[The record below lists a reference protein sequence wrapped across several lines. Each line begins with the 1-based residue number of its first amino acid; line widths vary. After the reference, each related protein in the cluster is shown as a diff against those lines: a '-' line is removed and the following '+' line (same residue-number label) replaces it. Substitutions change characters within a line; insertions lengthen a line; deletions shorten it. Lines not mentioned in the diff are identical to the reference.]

1 MFFLQLS
8 IILDRVFNLRT
19 DIVAEFFLGGFKV
32 GKIKSEFGKELQRG
46 DPRPE
51 ITRGLLAVQERNFK
65 RLPSYNCT
73 YLATECRNRFENL
86 TNRKL

>member
-19 DIVAEFFLGGFKV
+19 AIVTEIFLGGSKV

-46 DPRPE
+46 DS
-51 ITRGLLAVQERNFK
+51 GNQDK
-65 RLPSYNCT
+65 H
-73 YLATECRNRFENL
+73 
-86 TNRKL
+86 